1 MVKKSVVVLLVL
13 MVFFCCLF
21 QTQLRSEDNNVQSQ
35 KILNQALQ
43 HYEDDHLIQAL
54 IKFKQAQ
61 NLAPNSAMP
70 YVGLGLIYA
79 TQNHLDKG
87 IEAMQKA
94 LSIQPDLAVAHQ
106 ELGSLFWRKREFN
119 LAETYYRQA
128 ISLNSKMVLAYMGL
142 GLNFVSQRN
151 FTNAMVQFRQAIK
164 VEPTL
169 HAPYHSLGQTYA
181 WMGDLS
187 KAVEMYQTAIQLEPN
202 RIESYYELGVTYM
215 RLKDYPKAITV
226 LEKVVALKP
235 RHKSAH
241 YNLAKAYAKVGRKQ
255 LAETETRLFEA
266 WHQVDE
272 KIKPY
277 SRRLQGNPEDLQA
290 RYAMVQIYQKHGW
303 LQEAE
308 EQCQLM
314 LSIQSDF
321 IPAYVA
327 LVETH
332 ISQKRFQNAYF
343 WAKQLTQ
350 IRPKLALG
358 YSYLGLTSVE
368 LERVDSAIEAYQK
381 AIELELDS
389 PKV

>member
-128 ISLNSKMVLAYMGL
+128 ISLNSKMVWC
-142 GLNFVSQRN
+142 
-151 FTNAMVQFRQAIK
+151 I
-164 VEPTL
+164 
-169 HAPYHSLGQTYA
+169 
-181 WMGDLS
+181 WD
-187 KAVEMYQTAIQLEPN
+187 
-202 RIESYYELGVTYM
+202 
-215 RLKDYPKAITV
+215 
-226 LEKVVALKP
+226 
-235 RHKSAH
+235 
-241 YNLAKAYAKVGRKQ
+241 
-255 LAETETRLFEA
+255 
-266 WHQVDE
+266 
-272 KIKPY
+272 
-277 SRRLQGNPEDLQA
+277 
-290 RYAMVQIYQKHGW
+290 
-303 LQEAE
+303 
-308 EQCQLM
+308 
-314 LSIQSDF
+314 
-321 IPAYVA
+321 
-327 LVETH
+327 
-332 ISQKRFQNAYF
+332 
-343 WAKQLTQ
+343 
-350 IRPKLALG
+350 
-358 YSYLGLTSVE
+358 
-368 LERVDSAIEAYQK
+368 
-381 AIELELDS
+381 
-389 PKV
+389 